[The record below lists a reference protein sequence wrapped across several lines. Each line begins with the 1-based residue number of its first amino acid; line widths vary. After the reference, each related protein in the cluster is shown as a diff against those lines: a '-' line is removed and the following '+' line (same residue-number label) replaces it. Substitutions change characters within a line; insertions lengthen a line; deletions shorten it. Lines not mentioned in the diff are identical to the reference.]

1 MPRKRV
7 RRSRK
12 EAPLKVLITGV
23 TGRVGR
29 NLAPALMAEGRAVR
43 GLVLP
48 DDPGLETAQRAGVDC
63 VTGAL
68 SDPEAV
74 RAALDGVDA
83 VVHLGAAMLFGS
95 DTVNDTL
102 LDANIRGTYEL
113 AHAAAKAGVSR
124 FVFASSDEVYP
135 SLFAKYLPIDEAH
148 PREPYSFYG
157 FTKLTGE
164 ELLHYEHRANGL
176 PIAIARF
183 SLVYEPWE
191 SVSPNGTLGGF
202 LFYEKVKNFVRSRA
216 GEAVADALVP
226 AGQPTPDLLLP
237 RDEAGNPWMFHC
249 CDVRDIVQGLTLLLD
264 RPEAVGQAFNLSGPA
279 PFSYG
284 EVIPYLAELANLT
297 YLDAVIPGTP
307 IRIHHSIAKARAL
320 LGYDPQFDVFRSMR
334 DGLAV

>member
-1 MPRKRV
+1 MT
-7 RRSRK
+7 
-12 EAPLKVLITGV
+12 VLVTGI

-29 NLAPALMAEGRAVR
+29 NLAASLLAEGRDVR

-48 DDPGLETAQRAGVDC
+48 DDPGLARAQTAGIPC
-63 VTGAL
+63 VTGNL
-68 SDPEAV
+68 RDPEAV
-74 RAALDGVDA
+74 QTALDGVDA
-83 VVHLGAAMLFGS
+83 VVHLGAAMVFGS
-95 DTVNDTL
+95 DAVNDTL
-102 LDANIRGTYEL
+102 IEANIRGTYEL
-113 AHAAAKAGVSR
+113 AHAAAKVGVSR
-124 FVFASSDEVYP
+124 MVFASSDEVYP
-135 SLFAKYLPIDEAH
+135 SLFAKYLPIDESH

-157 FTKLTGE
+157 VTKVTGE
-164 ELLHYEHRANGL
+164 DLLQYEHRVNGL

-216 GEAVADALVP
+216 GDAVADALVP
-226 AGQPTPDLLLP
+226 AGESDPDLLLP
-237 RDEAGNPWMFHC
+237 RDDSGVPWMFHC

-284 EVIPYLAELANLT
+284 ELIPYLAEQANLT
-297 YLDAVIPGTP
+297 YLDAVIPGPP

-320 LGYDPQFDVFRSMR
+320 LGYDPQYDVFRSIR
-334 DGLAV
+334 DGLAAGGSPAI

>member
-1 MPRKRV
+1 MT
-7 RRSRK
+7 
-12 EAPLKVLITGV
+12 VLVTGI

-29 NLAPALMAEGRAVR
+29 NLAASLLAEGRDVR

-48 DDPGLETAQRAGVDC
+48 DDPGLERATAASIPC
-63 VTGAL
+63 VIGNL
-68 SDPEAV
+68 RDPEAV
-74 RAALDGVDA
+74 QTALEGVDA
-83 VVHLGAAMLFGS
+83 VVHLGAAMVFGS
-95 DTVNDTL
+95 DAVNDTL
-102 LDANIRGTYEL
+102 IEANIRGTYEL
-113 AHAAAKAGVSR
+113 AHAAAKVGVNR
-124 FVFASSDEVYP
+124 MVFASSDEVYP
-135 SLFAKYLPIDEAH
+135 SLFAKYLPIDESH

-157 FTKLTGE
+157 VTKVTGE
-164 ELLHYEHRANGL
+164 DLLQYEHRVNGL

-216 GEAVADALVP
+216 GDAVADALVP
-226 AGQPTPDLLLP
+226 AGESDPDLLLP
-237 RDEAGNPWMFHC
+237 RDENGVPWMFHC

-284 EVIPYLAELANLT
+284 ELIPYLAEQASLT
-297 YLDAVIPGTP
+297 YLDTIVPGPP

-320 LGYDPQFDVFRSMR
+320 LGYQPQYDVFRSIR
-334 DGLAV
+334 DGLADPQTPLR

>member
-1 MPRKRV
+1 MT
-7 RRSRK
+7 
-12 EAPLKVLITGV
+12 VLITGV

-29 NLAPALMAEGRAVR
+29 NLAPALLAEGREVR

-48 DDPGLETAQRAGVDC
+48 DDPGLERARAAGVEC
-63 VTGAL
+63 VTGTL
-68 SDPEAV
+68 SDPAAV
-74 RAALDGVDA
+74 RSALDGVDA
-83 VVHLGAAMLFGS
+83 VVHLGAAMIFGD
-95 DTVNDTL
+95 DTIDPAL
-102 LDANIRGTYEL
+102 LDANVRGTYEL
-113 AHAAAKAGVSR
+113 VHAAARLGVTR

-135 SLFAKYLPIDEAH
+135 SLYAKYLPIDESH

-157 FTKLTGE
+157 VTKLAGE

-191 SVSPNGTLGGF
+191 DVSPNGTLGGF

-216 GEAVADALVP
+216 GDAIADALVP
-226 AGQPTPDLLLP
+226 AGQSEPDLLLP
-237 RDEAGNPWMFHC
+237 RDESGVPWMFHC

-284 EVIPYLAELANLT
+284 ELIPYLAEQANLT
-297 YLDAVIPGTP
+297 YLDAVIPALP

-320 LGYDPQFDVFRSMR
+320 LGYDPQFDVFRSIR
-334 DGLAV
+334 DGLAT